1 MEVELVEALGADLL
15 VHAKAGGQ
23 ALVLRAP
30 ASSAVTAGQSIMAG
44 FGAESVHWFDAHT
57 TQRLTP

>member
-1 MEVELVEALGADLL
+1 L

-30 ASSAVTAGQSIMAG
+30 ASSAIAAGQCVTAG
-44 FGAESVHWFDAHT
+44 FDAESVHWFDAHT
-57 TQRLTP
+57 TQRLGS